1 MIVDHMMIF
10 ITAVLYLMSLF
21 VVFSLHRSSWKRR
34 MSKRAKEQRYNK
46 LLNRLIFVTV
56 LAVIVLIIEVLYL

>member
-56 LAVIVLIIEVLYL
+56 LTAVVLIIEVLYF